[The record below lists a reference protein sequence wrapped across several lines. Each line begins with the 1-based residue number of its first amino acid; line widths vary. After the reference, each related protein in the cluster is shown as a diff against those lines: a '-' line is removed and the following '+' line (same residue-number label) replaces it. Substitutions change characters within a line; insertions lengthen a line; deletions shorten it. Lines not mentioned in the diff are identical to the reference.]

1 MAFEALKKLQEK
13 CGVSPDGAFGPNT
26 AKAIVK
32 HYELSPKRGAHLL
45 GQLVH
50 ESGSFKYTEENL
62 NYSVEAC
69 LKVFGKY
76 FKTAEEAEPYAR
88 NPKALADKVY
98 GHRMGNNGQ
107 GYVWRGRG
115 FLQLTGRDQYRS
127 FASDMRVPEVMDNP
141 DLVATDYA
149 MESALHFFKKNNIW
163 KVCDEG
169 VNYDIIK
176 RITRII
182 NGGHNGLAHR
192 VKETEK
198 IHGWLT

>member
-1 MAFEALKKLQEK
+1 M
-13 CGVSPDGAFGPNT
+13 D
-26 AKAIVK
+26 
-32 HYELSPKRGAHLL
+32 
-45 GQLVH
+45 
-50 ESGSFKYTEENL
+50 
-62 NYSVEAC
+62 AC

-98 GHRMGNNGQ
+98 GHRMGNEGQ
-107 GYVWRGRG
+107 GYLWRGRG

-127 FASDMRVPEVMDNP
+127 FASEMRVPEVMDNP
-141 DLVATDYA
+141 DLVSTDYA

-176 RITRII
+176 RITRTI

-192 VKETEK
+192 VEETEK
-198 IHGWLT
+198 IHRWLT